1 MSSVCLSS
9 VASISVKYYKT
20 ACRELRRYTLY
31 FVLLSISY
39 CPHARALTDIND
51 RGKVE
56 LPEQRSRAQPETVRG
71 QPTFPRSSM
80 SVNARVV

>member
-1 MSSVCLSS
+1 MLC
-9 VASISVKYYKT
+9 
-20 ACRELRRYTLY
+20 
-31 FVLLSISY
+31 ISY

-71 QPTFPRSSM
+71 QPTFPRSFM

>member
-1 MSSVCLSS
+1 MKARGSYENYNPATEQSDWSNTRS
-9 VASISVKYYKT
+9 YAISV
-20 ACRELRRYTLY
+20 
-31 FVLLSISY
+31 SY
-39 CPHARALTDIND
+39 CPHARALTYIND

-71 QPTFPRSSM
+71 QPTFPRSLM